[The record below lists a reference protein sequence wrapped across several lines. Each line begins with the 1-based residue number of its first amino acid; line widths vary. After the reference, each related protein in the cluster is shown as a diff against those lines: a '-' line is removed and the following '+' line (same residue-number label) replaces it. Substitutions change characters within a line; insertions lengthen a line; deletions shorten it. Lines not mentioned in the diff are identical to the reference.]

1 MPRVPGRA
9 NEFGKLHRG
18 NEQREPAARACAPMQ
33 PVSPP
38 ARGVTLLSLW
48 PQAKNTD
55 QTTADDH
62 ATCRHRGDGATC
74 RHRGDGDTTPCTE
87 WPPTGDAAAPAS
99 SPAPTAPASS
109 NAGPASSSPPL
120 SSPAAVAPSIAPAV
134 TPDDACLSPLTA
146 GQMSVEVHIS
156 RAVSGTLLQIEQ
168 QTPEQLQ
175 QLVADGEVA
184 RELLQMASLPF
195 LHRRLALVWSV
206 MQQQPQLFGLN
217 AESLDIFKAE
227 DEGQLRHLRVYLLQD
242 VQTQDAPSHACCTT
256 EARNGASPSP
266 LELRYTHAAQACMP
280 CSHKN
285 THN

>member
-1 MPRVPGRA
+1 
-9 NEFGKLHRG
+9 
-18 NEQREPAARACAPMQ
+18 MQ
-33 PVSPP
+33 PVSPV
-38 ARGVTLLSLW
+38 ASGVTLLSLW
-48 PQAKNTD
+48 PQAKNAD

-62 ATCRHRGDGATC
+62 ATCRHRGDGDA
-74 RHRGDGDTTPCTE
+74 TPCTE
-87 WPPTGDAAAPAS
+87 WPATGDATAPAS
-99 SPAPTAPASS
+99 SPAPTSAPASS
-109 NAGPASSSPPL
+109 NAGPASSFPLL

-134 TPDDACLSPLTA
+134 TPDEECLSPLIA
-146 GQMSVEVHIS
+146 GQMSVEIHIS
-156 RAVSGTLLQIEQ
+156 RAVSGTILQIEQ

-217 AESLDIFKAE
+217 AESIDIFKAE

-266 LELRYTHAAQACMP
+266 LELRYTHAPQACMP
-280 CSHKN
+280 CSHKS
-285 THN
+285 THNGYSASCRFR